1 MTLFPFRTQGSER
14 GTGHPG
20 GPFSGVTAPVGA
32 RGLLENDKGATYS
45 PDDSKVNRKEVT
57 PYTMRGPS
65 SDAPTLSPSPLL
77 ALVAASVVH
86 SFSPSWLARPVSS
99 LAEELHLRADRVS
112 RLKRILL
119 RLFESLLDRALERG
133 RPRREKPSDESL
145 HIRSLEALLGV
156 ASDVFKSVSIRKRSL
171 QDRLVTGCDR
181 LEKEHDLSR
190 RDFARALGLKE
201 RTLRYWAKRLKRS
214 PDPNTRPALA
224 PPIPAK
230 KKVAP
235 SDRVGRL
242 GRFALDVTLPGIQ
255 GIADTTDWELFQ
267 VPLKIVAQQDPGA
280 RRERLWEGFEVDDHE
295 DHEVILKVVRE
306 TAEEKPGLQLLTD
319 QGTPYVCE
327 ALRQACEE
335 MEIEQAPQKEATP
348 TEKATLERSFR
359 TVKEALSPLVR
370 LTGKLSEVVPH
381 LRSADLAKAA
391 GKLLLATFLRVYTL
405 GRRQSVT
412 EHLAADPVVLEAL
425 AEAQRERARAENR
438 SVKLKLEEIHAA
450 YNFPDS
456 VQRFVRAH
464 RRHRLEDIEEAV
476 HAMGVRACRCHA
488 KCCDRY
494 FAAILRN
501 VAEKNA
507 QWRLK
512 LRRQRLADHQSQID
526 RERAEIERKR
536 REAAPENAIA
546 DALDLLA
553 RQYQADRGDLLF
565 GGMGPGRGR
574 LATALGELKTS
585 DDGAAA
591 DRAEVGW
598 KLWEARN
605 AGQPGGR
612 TESVRAVFDQ
622 EVAAILA
629 GEKRSTPQ
637 LANDILGLKRSH
649 ENRRPPPR

>member
-1 MTLFPFRTQGSER
+1 
-14 GTGHPG
+14 
-20 GPFSGVTAPVGA
+20 
-32 RGLLENDKGATYS
+32 
-45 PDDSKVNRKEVT
+45 
-57 PYTMRGPS
+57 MRGPS

-112 RLKRILL
+112 RLKRMLL

-133 RPRREKPSDESL
+133 RPRQEKPSDESL
-145 HIRSLEALLGV
+145 RIRSLEALLGV
-156 ASDVFKSVSIRKRSL
+156 ASDVLKSVSIRKRTL

-201 RTLRYWAKRLKRS
+201 RTLRYWAKRLKKKS
-214 PDPNTRPALA
+214 PDPNT
-224 PPIPAK
+224 PPSVTSSIPEKEGA
-230 KKVAP
+230 
-235 SDRVGRL
+235 SRDRVGRL
-242 GRFALDVTLPGIQ
+242 GRFAFDVTLPGIQ
-255 GIADTTDWELFQ
+255 AIADTSDWELFG
-267 VPLKIVAQQDPGA
+267 VGLKIVAQQDPGA
-280 RRERLWEGFEVDDHE
+280 RHERLWEGFEVDDHE
-295 DHEVILKVVRE
+295 DHEVILKVVRRATE
-306 TAEEKPGLQLLTD
+306 DKPGLQLLTD
-319 QGTPYVCE
+319 QGTPYLCDAVKK
-327 ALRQACEE
+327 ACEE
-335 MEIEQAPQKEATP
+335 MELEHAPQKEATP

-359 TVKEALSPLVR
+359 TVKEALAPIAR
-370 LTGKLSEVVPH
+370 LTERLSEVLPH
-381 LRSADLAKAA
+381 LRNADLAKAA

-405 GRRQSVT
+405 GRRESVT
-412 EHLAADPVVLEAL
+412 GHLTADPVVLEAV

-450 YNFPDS
+450 YHFPGS
-456 VQRFVRAH
+456 VQRFVRSH

-512 LRRQRLADHQSQID
+512 LRRQRLTEHQSQLD
-526 RERAEIERKR
+526 RGRAEIERRR

-546 DALDLLA
+546 DALDLVA
-553 RQYQADRGDLLF
+553 RQYRADRGDLLF

-637 LANDILGLKRSH
+637 LASDILGLKRSH
-649 ENRRPPPR
+649 ENRRPPPG